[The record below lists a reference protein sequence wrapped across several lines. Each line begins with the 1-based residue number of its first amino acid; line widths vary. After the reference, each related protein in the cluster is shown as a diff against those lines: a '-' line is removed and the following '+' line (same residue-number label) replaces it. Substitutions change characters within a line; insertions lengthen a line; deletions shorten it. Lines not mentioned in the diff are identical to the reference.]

1 MPYQH
6 FISGTT
12 TLAVLPS
19 YLTLPGVLNRGRS
32 NPQNASMTTHP
43 DTTFT
48 LLSQCKRKVTDA
60 ARCYNACSAT
70 VALASPHNC

>member
-12 TLAVLPS
+12 TLAVLPG

-32 NPQNASMTTHP
+32 NPQNASMTAHP

-48 LLSQCKRKVTDA
+48 LLS
-60 ARCYNACSAT
+60 
-70 VALASPHNC
+70 